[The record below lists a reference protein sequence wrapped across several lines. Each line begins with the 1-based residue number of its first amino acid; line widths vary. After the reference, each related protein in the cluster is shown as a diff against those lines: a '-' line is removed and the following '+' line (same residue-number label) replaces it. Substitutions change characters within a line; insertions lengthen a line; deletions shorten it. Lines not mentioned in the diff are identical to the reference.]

1 MTSDR
6 PTFAGWVSRAALGAG
21 LLLGAGCA
29 TLEDEYPV
37 RFTGDP
43 VQDARPRD
51 KVLVE
56 YREALAAL
64 RTGKYPEAKLYL
76 DDAIRRIGGLLSG
89 PDDAAAK
96 ARGLFA
102 AEGTKTYIGEPYE
115 RAMAYYYRGLLYWRD
130 GEVDNARACFR
141 SAQLAD
147 SEAEGAEHRADFVLL
162 DYLDGLAS
170 AKLGG
175 DGAGALARAA
185 AHSQRELPPYDVR
198 ANVIF
203 FTEFGS
209 GPRKYAGGDFGEQ
222 LRIRTTDSKVRSAK
236 LTVAAQEVRFLPWD
250 DLNFQATT
258 RGGRVMDHVLG
269 RKAVFKGGAD
279 AVGDVALVGAVIAAQ
294 NIYKP
299 VEKKPE
305 PKAEKKPETRAETKP
320 EPVQDRKAEP
330 PAPSRRLGRIEAI
343 EAERRAAAEQE
354 KQQAAEAKKRKPDET
369 KAAKPEYEKDEDAAN
384 LALALGAIG
393 IFAKAIS
400 VATTPEAD
408 TRTWDT
414 LPQFLSTGTAALPA
428 GEHEAILEFFD
439 AGERRIDALTR
450 KLTVTVAE
458 PNRDTVVFLSE
469 HPR

>member
-1 MTSDR
+1 MTPDR
-6 PTFAGWVSRAALGAG
+6 PTFAGWVSRTALGAG

-64 RTGKYPEAKLYL
+64 RTGKYPEAKAYL

-147 SEAEGAEHRADFVLL
+147 SEAEGAEHRADFVLP

-175 DGAGALARAA
+175 DGAGARARAV

-222 LRIRTTDSKVRSAK
+222 LRFRTTDSRVRSVR
-236 LTVAAQEVRFLPWD
+236 LTVAGQEVGFLPWD

-258 RGGRVMDHVLG
+258 RGGRVMDYVLG

-299 VEKKPE
+299 VEKKPA
-305 PKAEKKPETRAETKP
+305 PKAEPKPETMAEAKP
-320 EPVQDRKAEP
+320 S
-330 PAPSRRLGRIEAI
+330 PSRRLSRREEIEAAR
-343 EAERRAAAEQE
+343 EQQKVAEE
-354 KQQAAEAKKRKPDET
+354 KKKKAGET
-369 KAAKPEYEKDEDAAN
+369 KAAKPELEKDEDAAN

-393 IFAKAIS
+393 IFSKAIAM
-400 VATTPEAD
+400 ATTPEAD
-408 TRTWDT
+408 TRTWDN

>member
-6 PTFAGWVSRAALGAG
+6 RSLAAWTQRAALGLA
-21 LLLGAGCA
+21 LLLGAGC
-29 TLEDEYPV
+29 TSMDDQMPV
-37 RFTGDP
+37 KFTGDP
-43 VQDARPRD
+43 VQDALPRD

-56 YREALAAL
+56 YREGLAAL
-64 RTGKYPEAKLYL
+64 RAGKFSEAKADL

-89 PDDAAAK
+89 PDEAAAK
-96 ARGLFA
+96 SRGLFA
-102 AEGTKTYIGEPYE
+102 TESRKTYIGEPYE

-130 GEVDNARACFR
+130 GEIDNARACFR

-170 AKLGG
+170 TKLGG
-175 DGAGALARAA
+175 NGADALARAA
-185 AHSQRELPPYDVR
+185 AHSSHELPPYDVA
-198 ANVIF
+198 ANVRF
-203 FTEFGS
+203 FADFGS

-222 LRIRTTDSKVRSAK
+222 LRFRTADSRVRSAM
-236 LTVAAQEVRFLPWD
+236 LTVDGQEVHFRPWD
-250 DLNFQATT
+250 DLNFQAAT
-258 RGGRVMDHVLG
+258 RGGRVMDYVLG

-305 PKAEKKPETRAETKP
+305 TKAAPAPAP
-320 EPVQDRKAEP
+320 EPGKA
-330 PAPSRRLGRIEAI
+330 AVVA
-343 EAERRAAAEQE
+343 AERRAESQPAPRRSSRAEEIEAARRAAAAREQQKIAEQ
-354 KQQAAEAKKRKPDET
+354 KKAAEAK
-369 KAAKPEYEKDEDAAN
+369 PELEKDDNAAN

-408 TRTWDT
+408 TRTWDN
-414 LPQFLSTGTAALPA
+414 LPQFLSTGALALAA
-428 GEHEAILEFFD
+428 GNHEATLEFFD
-439 AGERRIDALTR
+439 AGEHRIDSLTR
-450 KLTVTVAE
+450 KLTVTVADR
-458 PNRDTVVFLSE
+458 NRDTVVFLSE
-469 HPR
+469 QPR

>member
-1 MTSDR
+1 MTPERHFS
-6 PTFAGWVSRAALGAG
+6 AGWLRRAALGAVLG
-21 LLLGAGCA
+21 LAAGCTTA
-29 TLEDEYPV
+29 DDLPPA

-56 YREALAAL
+56 YREALTAL
-64 RTGKYPEAKLYL
+64 RAGKYPEAKAYL

-102 AEGTKTYIGEPYE
+102 AEGSKTFIGEPYE
-115 RAMAYYYRGLLYWRD
+115 RAMAYFYRGLLYWQD
-130 GEVDNARACFR
+130 GEPDNARACFR

-147 SEAEGAEHRADFVLL
+147 SEADGAEHRSDYVLL

-170 AKLGG
+170 TRLGA
-175 DGAGALARAA
+175 DGSAAFKNAA
-185 AHSQRELPPYDVR
+185 AHSQRELPPYDPQ
-198 ANVIF
+198 ANVLLLA
-203 FTEFGS
+203 EFGD
-209 GPRKYAGGDFGEQ
+209 GPRKYAGGDLGEQ
-222 LRIRTTDSKVRSAK
+222 LRFRTTDSRVRSAV
-236 LTVAAQEVRFLPWD
+236 LTVADQQVHFLPWD

-258 RGGRVMDHVLG
+258 RGGRVMDYVLG
-269 RKAVFKGGAD
+269 RKAVFKEGAS

-299 VEKKPE
+299 VAKP
-305 PKAEKKPETRAETKP
+305 PETKAAPKEAPPADVKSPAPAIERRAEP
-320 EPVQDRKAEP
+320 M
-330 PAPSRRLGRIEAI
+330 SRRARIAE
-343 EAERRAAAEQE
+343 EAEAARRAAA
-354 KQQAAEAKKRKPDET
+354 KEAQRLDEEKKRADAQ
-369 KAAKPEYEKDEDAAN
+369 AAKPELEKNEDAQN
-384 LALALGAIG
+384 LALVLGAVG

-408 TRTWDT
+408 TRTWDN
-414 LPQFLSTGTAALPA
+414 LPQYLSAATLALPA
-428 GEHEAILEFFD
+428 GAHEATLEFFD
-439 AGERRIDALTR
+439 ANERRIDSLTR

-458 PNRDTVVFLSE
+458 PGHETVVFLSE